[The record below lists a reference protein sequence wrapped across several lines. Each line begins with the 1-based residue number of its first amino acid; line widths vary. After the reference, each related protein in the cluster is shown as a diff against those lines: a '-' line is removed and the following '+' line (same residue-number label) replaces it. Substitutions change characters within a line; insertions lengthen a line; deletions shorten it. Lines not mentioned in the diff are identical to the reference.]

1 MSAAEVAIDSMSKA
15 GAMAM
20 ATPSGTATCPEGK
33 IRMGVFFDGTDNNQW
48 RDWPN
53 GARYAATNGTTKGPT
68 NVAKLW
74 RVYIDIGDIQK
85 RVYHHGPGS
94 DSDGTK
100 GTKDAPANQQPTDSD
115 GKLDAGTPDTTS
127 DWRGKLFGA
136 GGKARTTWGL
146 KHLSVFFSKN
156 TNPLAQ
162 EKLVDV
168 YGFSRGSAIG
178 RDFINRALLEGVDNL
193 NDKSGFRYIE
203 IPGGGEGGGTTMVRV
218 PAYVRHQHVI
228 FNFLGIFDTVASFGL
243 AGKELGNDLANYN
256 FFVDHNVV
264 RHTVHMIAEDEVRS
278 LFPVSSLFMDPKNRG
293 SQKPSDYSSSMVEL
307 WYPGAHSDV
316 GGSYLREEAVAEI
329 PATTERTFRD
339 LWIHSHVVPA
349 VPAVPEKKPELA
361 HIPLRDMHKA
371 SVDQGV
377 PLNPLSAMGAD
388 CLWQIPG
395 PLLTQYNAYDTYR
408 SRTPFNIGARYI
420 QNFIIDDYV
429 KLYHEQRDAA
439 ESVKWLQINYMHDT
453 RMPVLDKGERH
464 KRTVLYMG
472 PQPATAPQN
481 G

>member
-20 ATPSGTATCPEGK
+20 AAPSGTATCPEGK

-53 GARYAATNGTTKGPT
+53 GASYAATNGTTKGPT

-94 DSDGTK
+94 DSDGT
-100 GTKDAPANQQPTDSD
+100 DAAKKLPANLQPTDSN
-115 GKLDAGTPDTTS
+115 GKFDAGTPDTAF
-127 DWRGKLFGA
+127 DWRGTLFGA

-146 KHLSVFFSKN
+146 KHLSEFFSKN
-156 TNPLAQ
+156 TNPLAK

-178 RDFINRALLEGVDNL
+178 RDFVNRVLLEGVDNL
-193 NDKSGFRYIE
+193 KEQNGYRYIV
-203 IPGGGEGGGTTMVRV
+203 IPGGGMEGAATVRV
-218 PAYVRHQHVI
+218 PAYARHQHVI
-228 FNFLGIFDTVASFGL
+228 FNFLGIYDTVASFGL
-243 AGKELGNDLANYN
+243 AGKQLGNDLANYN
-256 FFVDHNVV
+256 FFINHNYV
-264 RHTVHMIAEDEVRS
+264 RHTVHMIAEDEIRS
-278 LFPVSSLFMDPKNRG
+278 LFPVSSLFMDPKNSG
-293 SQKPSDYSSSMVEL
+293 SQSPGDYSSTMVEL

-316 GGSYLREEAVAEI
+316 GGSYLREEAVAAKE
-329 PATTERTFRD
+329 ATTERSFKD
-339 LWIHSHVVPA
+339 LWIRSHVVPA

-371 SVDQGV
+371 SLDQGV
-377 PLNPLSAMGAD
+377 PLKPLSAMGAD
-388 CLWQIPG
+388 CLWKIPG
-395 PLLTQYNAYDTYR
+395 DLLTQYNAYDAYR
-408 SRTPFNIGARYI
+408 SKTPFNIGERYI
-420 QNFIIDDYV
+420 QNFIIDDYM
-429 KLYHEQRDAA
+429 KLYHEQRDN
-439 ESVKWLQINYMHDT
+439 EPSIKSLQIHYMHDT
-453 RMPVLDKGERH
+453 RMAVLDKGERH